1 LWCFLSVIGF
11 CFGVLLDDDE
21 EQVVIIVPKPSIARW
36 QLKKECEK
44 LNAVLKVT
52 SDLSDGASVANV
64 WLSVLNPDGTLMEDH
79 WIEDHFE
86 MNKKGYDS

>member
-1 LWCFLSVIGF
+1 
-11 CFGVLLDDDE
+11 
-21 EQVVIIVPKPSIARW
+21 
-36 QLKKECEK
+36 

-64 WLSVLNPDGTLMEDH
+64 WLSMLNPDGTLMEDH
-79 WIEDHFE
+79 WIEDHLE

>member
-1 LWCFLSVIGF
+1 LDFVLEL
-11 CFGVLLDDDE
+11 LLDDGE

-64 WLSVLNPDGTLMEDH
+64 WLSMLNPDGTLMEDH
-79 WIEDHFE
+79 WIEDHLE